1 MLRRLFT
8 LSLTFALVL
17 AAAPYA
23 NAATKKKKAPADA
36 DSSDKAE
43 PFPAYTDSG
52 LPAVHAASVVVVDAQ
67 SGKTLYEKGAD
78 EPRPVA
84 STQKLLTSLIV
95 AEHGDLDAQVPVE
108 EPDTWAE
115 PTMLHIKPGETYRR
129 GDLLRVLLVKS
140 ENDVARCLARDN
152 AGSVE
157 AFASKMN
164 AKAAQLGMTNSYF
177 INPNGLPIA
186 GGQHSTAR
194 DMAKLALAAY
204 HNRTIRS
211 LVCLKETQWRY
222 PSGKVTTFKNTNR
235 VLRNYALCNGM
246 KTGYTEAAGHCL
258 VSSAAN
264 GSREVI
270 CVVLGDNR
278 DVWIDS
284 YRLLNWGLA
293 GGSVA
298 ANGSASPR

>member
-1 MLRRLFT
+1 MLRRLVT
-8 LSLTFALVL
+8 LSLAVAFVL
-17 AAAPYA
+17 SAAPSA
-23 NAATKKKKAPADA
+23 SAATKKKKAPDS
-36 DSSDKAE
+36 DSSDTAE
-43 PFPAYTDSG
+43 PFPAYSDTG
-52 LPAVHAASVVVVDAQ
+52 LPPVHASAVVVVDAQ
-67 SGKTLYEKGAD
+67 TGKILYEHNAD
-78 EPRPVA
+78 EPRSVA

-95 AEHGDLDAQVPVE
+95 AEHGDLDAQVTVE
-108 EPDTWAE
+108 APDTWAE
-115 PTMLHIKPGETYRR
+115 PSMLYIKPGETYRR

-157 AFASKMN
+157 AFAARMN
-164 AKAAQLGMTNSYF
+164 AKAAQLGMTNSHF
-177 INPNGLPIA
+177 LNPNGLPLA
-186 GGQHSTAR
+186 GQHSTAS

-204 HNRTIRS
+204 RNRTIRS

-222 PSGKVTTFKNTNR
+222 PSGRVTTFKNTNK

-264 GSREVI
+264 GSREII
-270 CVVLGDNR
+270 CVVLGDTR
-278 DVWIDS
+278 EVWLDS

-298 ANGSASPR
+298 ANASNH